1 MALHWLVIIVAT
13 LVVLTGCASRSKRVA
28 QGGAALPSQMAQPLA
43 ATRELPQAEA
53 DYDRDE
59 LAQQRR
65 AARPEPAAPRAS
77 SGGGFGGGSSGG
89 ASCH

>member
-1 MALHWLVIIVAT
+1 VELHRLIVIVAM
-13 LVVLTGCASRSKRVA
+13 LVVVLTGCASRSKKVA

-43 ATRELPQAEA
+43 ATRELPSPSA
-53 DYDRDE
+53 DYDPDE

-65 AARPEPAAPRAS
+65 EARPEPAAPRA
-77 SGGGFGGGSSGG
+77 GSGG